1 MSKSIISTIALGSLA
16 LVALLYATAPA
27 AAARKTCEQRASAC
41 ESRCAK
47 AYKDY
52 TPCIYRTCVKQYGT
66 CGKG

>member
-1 MSKSIISTIALGSLA
+1 MRKSIISAVALGSLA
-16 LVALLYATAPA
+16 VTALLYATAPA
-27 AAARKTCEQRASAC
+27 AAARRTCEQRATAC